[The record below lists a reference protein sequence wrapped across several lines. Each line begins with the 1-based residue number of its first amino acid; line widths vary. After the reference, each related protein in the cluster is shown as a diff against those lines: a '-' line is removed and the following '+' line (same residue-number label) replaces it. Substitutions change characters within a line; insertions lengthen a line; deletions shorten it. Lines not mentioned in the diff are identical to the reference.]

1 MSCRAFSKM
10 SFLFVVV
17 AFVCGGL
24 RAEVSDHRK
33 PNVVYMMLDEIG
45 YFELS
50 SMGHKILKTP
60 NIDRLGSEGMRF
72 TQCLAGGPTC
82 APTRSVLLTG
92 KHLGHTQIRG
102 NRVKGHHISIAL
114 TQDEF
119 TLGEMFKSAGYVTG
133 GFGKWGLGDTERFK
147 GSRNALRGR
156 ESLFRT
162 EREARGNLRPCH
174 DDCEVPAADMPTS
187 TQTKSPDTITAA

>member
-1 MSCRAFSKM
+1 MSYRALLQM
-10 SFLFVVV
+10 SFLFVVG
-17 AFVCGGL
+17 AFVCGDL

-60 NIDRLGSEGMRF
+60 NIDRLASEGMRF

-82 APTRSVLLTG
+82 VPTRSVLSTK

-102 NRVKGHHISIAL
+102 NRVKGPYISITL

-119 TLGEMFKSAGYVTG
+119 TLGEMFNSAGYPC
-133 GFGKWGLGDTERFK
+133 GLRHLD
-147 GSRNALRGR
+147 
-156 ESLFRT
+156 
-162 EREARGNLRPCH
+162 
-174 DDCEVPAADMPTS
+174 
-187 TQTKSPDTITAA
+187 